1 MIGKGT
7 RLSVIAAAHAASAT
21 FFDKLREKGVEAD
34 VINPEAIEQ
43 MHIDESAV
51 LKSKPARRVATN
63 IEQTNAVSTAYGQSP
78 ERKMVS
84 KERFCANRWKFVER
98 PVYHHFM
105 RTASREEIAL
115 WNMKVEQKKRERFSN
130 RMYRQSAAQKALA
143 KVRDTFDTLREYRH
157 AVRNYAVALLDD
169 IR

>member
-7 RLSVIAAAHAASAT
+7 RLSAIAAAHAASAT
-21 FFDKLREKGVEAD
+21 FLDKLRENDGIDA
-34 VINPEAIEQ
+34 INPEAI
-43 MHIDESAV
+43 V

-78 ERKMVS
+78 ERKMMN
-84 KERFCANRWKFVER
+84 KERFCANRWKFVKYE
-98 PVYHHFM
+98 VYRHFM

-115 WNMKVEQKKRERFSN
+115 WNMKVDQRKRERFGN
-130 RMYRQSAAQKALA
+130 RMYRQNAARQAIDKM
-143 KVRDTFDTLREYRH
+143 RSTFDTLREYRH
-157 AVRNYAVALLDD
+157 ALRNYAVALLDD